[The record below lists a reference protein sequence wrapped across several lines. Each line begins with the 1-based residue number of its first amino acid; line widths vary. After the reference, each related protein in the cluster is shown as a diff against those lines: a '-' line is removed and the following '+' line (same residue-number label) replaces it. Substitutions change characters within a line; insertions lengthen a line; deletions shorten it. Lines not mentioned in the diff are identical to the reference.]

1 KFADV
6 TGMVLG
12 NFAFETDPTLA
23 SHGGEDWARGI
34 NGSLD
39 QFRIYKVALSAAEIT
54 NLFTGKL

>member
-1 KFADV
+1 
-6 TGMVLG
+6 MVLG